1 MIRVK
6 AFNRLLTD
14 NADGK
19 LVRRWF
25 MTTPNG
31 SLLAYTSPTDMREL
45 RDQVALISMTWK
57 EQLDLREDDAEEEDR
72 PATDDPLIHTMSMEL
87 ENRNVLVRYLQPN
100 LLLILEGGVPPRKPR
115 QVQVTTEGPHDQRY
129 PPHADGLIGS
139 TATNGS
145 ATTNGKDSDD
155 KASGSPSGFS
165 EASTTMSVRRAKNVL
180 DVHRRKLDA
189 MTTIIRSELGKI
201 RFDMPADPDGRHF

>member
-6 AFNRLLTD
+6 AFTKLLSD

-31 SLLAYTSPTDMREL
+31 SLLAYTSPTDIREL

-57 EQLDLREDDAEEEDR
+57 EQLDLRENDMDDEGH
-72 PATDDPLIHTMSMEL
+72 TDPNEPTMHTMTMEF
-87 ENRNVLVRYLQPN
+87 ENRNIVVRLLQAN
-100 LLLILEGGVPPRKPR
+100 LLLVLEGGVPPRKPR
-115 QVQVTTEGPHDQRY
+115 QVQVTTEGPRDQRY
-129 PPHADGLIGS
+129 PPHADGAVSKSVENGS
-139 TATNGS
+139 TRPNGS
-145 ATTNGKDSDD
+145 VTATEPP
-155 KASGSPSGFS
+155 GSPSGHS
-165 EASTTMSVRRAKNVL
+165 EASTTMSVRKAKNVL

-189 MTTIIRSELGKI
+189 MTTIIRSELRKI
-201 RFDMPADPDGRHF
+201 HFEMPSDPEGRHF